1 MKPDVN
7 GTFQN
12 ETASSISDKQV
23 SKYDANAATPLSE
36 DDSCTFSAPLL
47 IGIFI
52 AGFWWYSSPS
62 SISKIMRGTLKS
74 S

>member
-52 AGFWWYSSPS
+52 AGF
-62 SISKIMRGTLKS
+62 
-74 S
+74 